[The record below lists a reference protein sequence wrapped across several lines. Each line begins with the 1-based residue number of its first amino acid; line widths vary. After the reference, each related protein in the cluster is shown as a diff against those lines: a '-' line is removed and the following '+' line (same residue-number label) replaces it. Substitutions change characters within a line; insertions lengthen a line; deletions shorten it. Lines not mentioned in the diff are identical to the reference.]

1 MRRDIPLGRG
11 GNKDRGRRD
20 VMNLPSRTGGP
31 RRLKSRE
38 RLVPIPSREPAFLL
52 MDPLTMRTLVIA
64 VAATA
69 ALVPVWPVD
78 AASTGFNPGVVTF
91 GETRQQIQATP
102 VLERPYRPL
111 HVYGNTVR
119 RRHTRGSR

>member
-1 MRRDIPLGRG
+1 
-11 GNKDRGRRD
+11 
-20 VMNLPSRTGGP
+20 MNLPSRMGGP
-31 RRLKSRE
+31 RRLKSHE

>member
-1 MRRDIPLGRG
+1 
-11 GNKDRGRRD
+11 
-20 VMNLPSRTGGP
+20 MNLPSQTGGP
-31 RRLKSRE
+31 RRLKSHE
-38 RLVPIPSREPAFLL
+38 RLTPIPPREPAFLL

-91 GETRQQIQATP
+91 GETRQQLQATP

-119 RRHTRGSR
+119 RRHSRGPR

>member
-1 MRRDIPLGRG
+1 
-11 GNKDRGRRD
+11 
-20 VMNLPSRTGGP
+20 MNLPSRMGGP
-31 RRLKSRE
+31 RRFKSRE

-69 ALVPVWPVD
+69 ALVPAWPVD
-78 AASTGFNPGVVTF
+78 AASTGFNPGVITF